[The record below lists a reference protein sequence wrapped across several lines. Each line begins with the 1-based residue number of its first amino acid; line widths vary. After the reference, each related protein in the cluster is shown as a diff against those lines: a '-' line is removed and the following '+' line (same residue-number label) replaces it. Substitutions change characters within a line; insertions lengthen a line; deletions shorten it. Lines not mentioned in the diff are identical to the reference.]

1 MNNKQYPVRHFMRY
15 TRIIIVA
22 ATLLSACHK
31 KPEVSHTA
39 LDNSPLAAW
48 GATKD
53 DILARLMTVKAR
65 IITDTDDVIV
75 AEVGPEGLTSDDGK
89 PVTHALRTEY
99 DFKDGKLAQC
109 KCFP

>member
-1 MNNKQYPVRHFMRY
+1 MRY
-15 TRIIIVA
+15 TLIFIVA

-39 LDNSPLAAW
+39 LDNPAFAAW

-53 DILARLMTVKAR
+53 DILARLAKMNAR
-65 IITDTDDVIV
+65 IITNTGDIIV
-75 AEVGPEGLTSDDGK
+75 AEVVPEGVTRSDGK
-89 PVTHALRTEY
+89 PVTHPLRTEY
-99 DFKDGKLAQC
+99 DFKDGKLAQS